1 MKVFRENIEFE
12 LSDDELYN
20 AFLEQQNRF
29 DKEDIISSLECYTNK
44 DYELLKSLKNN
55 KTFIDEAA
63 HELRR
68 IIDKYNV
75 DLEVALDET
84 MHLILPKY
92 VK

>member
-29 DKEDIISSLECYTNK
+29 DKEDIISSLEYYTNE
-44 DYELLKSLKNN
+44 DYELIEALENN
-55 KTFIDEAA
+55 KVFIEEAA

-75 DLEVALDET
+75 VLEVALDET
-84 MHLILPKY
+84 MRFILPKY

>member
-1 MKVFRENIEFE
+1 MKIFRENIEFE

-29 DKEDIISSLECYTNK
+29 DKEDIISSLEYYTNE
-44 DYELLKSLKNN
+44 DYELIEALENN
-55 KTFIDEAA
+55 KVFIEEAA

-75 DLEVALDET
+75 VLEVALDET
-84 MHLILPKY
+84 MRLILPKY

>member
-63 HELRR
+63 HKLRR

>member
-1 MKVFRENIEFE
+1 MKIFRGNIEFE

-29 DKEDIISSLECYTNK
+29 DKEDIISSLEYYTNE
-44 DYELLKSLKNN
+44 DYELIEALENN
-55 KTFIDEAA
+55 KVFIEEAA

-75 DLEVALDET
+75 VLEVALDET
-84 MHLILPKY
+84 MRFILPKY

>member
-1 MKVFRENIEFE
+1 MKIFRENIEFE

-29 DKEDIISSLECYTNK
+29 DKEDIISSLEYYTND
-44 DYELLKSLKNN
+44 DYELIETLENN
-55 KTFIDEAA
+55 KVFIEEAA

-75 DLEVALDET
+75 VLEVALDET
-84 MHLILPKY
+84 MRFILPKY